1 MAATAH
7 TPDNPSSLASGH
19 AVTWFTPTATEGD
32 DFTNTTGTV
41 FLVVVND
48 SADTDTVVTIDCPV
62 ACSRGYYH
70 DVTATVP
77 HGTSWVSTILPVAMF
92 ADPATGKTLV
102 ICSAVTDVNMAMIDT
117 TFTPAA

>member
-7 TPDNPSSLASGH
+7 TPDNPVSVAAGH
-19 AVTWFTPTATEGD
+19 EITWFTPTVTAGD
-32 DFTNTTGTV
+32 DFANTTGTV
-41 FLVVVND
+41 MLLVVND
-48 SADTDTVVTIDCPV
+48 SADTDTVVTIECPV

-70 DVTATVP
+70 DVVVTVP
-77 HGTSWVSTILPVAMF
+77 HGDSWVSTILPVAMF

-102 ICSAVTDVNMAMIDT
+102 ICSSITDVEMAMVDT